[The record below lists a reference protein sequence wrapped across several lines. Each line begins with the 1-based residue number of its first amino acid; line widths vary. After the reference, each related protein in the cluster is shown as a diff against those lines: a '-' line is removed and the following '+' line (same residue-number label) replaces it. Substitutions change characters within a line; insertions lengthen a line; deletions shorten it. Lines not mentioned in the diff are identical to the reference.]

1 MGGPLPQ
8 KTMDRTVL
16 NTDNKNFQFINAV
29 FNEKGNVDLEMSI
42 FSESKDY
49 LEIYKSSF
57 IR

>member
-1 MGGPLPQ
+1 
-8 KTMDRTVL
+8 MDRTVL
-16 NTDNKNFQFINAV
+16 NTDNKNFQFIKAV

-49 LEIYKSSF
+49 LEIYESSF